1 MAKGARYRVQVRRRR
16 EGKTDYRARKALVI
30 SRLPRL
36 VARSTLKNISAQI
49 VVAKPTGD
57 LVLVAAHSSELT
69 KNYGWKASTGNV
81 PSAYLT
87 GLLCGLKAK
96 KEGISKAVLDIGL
109 TAPTKG
115 SRLFAVLNGAL
126 DAGMDVPHDDS
137 KLVQERAKGE
147 HIAKYG
153 KTLGAGSEEY
163 TAKFSK
169 YLGREFSP
177 EKIPEHFSKI
187 KADIISSFKS
197 EVKKE

>member
-1 MAKGARYRVQVRRRR
+1 MARGARYRVQVRRRR
-16 EGKTDYRARKALVI
+16 EGKTDYRARKALVV

-36 VARSTLKNISAQI
+36 VARSSLKNIVVQI
-49 VVAKPTGD
+49 VIAKPAGD
-57 LVLVAAHSSELT
+57 EVMVAAHSSELR
-69 KNYGWKASTGNV
+69 KKYGWKAPTGNV

-96 KEGISKAVLDIGL
+96 KEGITEAVLDIGL

-126 DAGMDVPHDDS
+126 DAGVEVPHDES
-137 KLVQERAKGE
+137 KLVKERAKGE

-169 YLGREFSP
+169 YVGQELSP
-177 EKIPEHFSKI
+177 EKIPEHLSKV
-187 KADIISSFKS
+187 KADIISAFKS
-197 EVKKE
+197 EVKK